1 MADIESTQGDYPVR
15 LEAFEG
21 PLDLLLYLIK
31 KDEVDIHDIP
41 IESITRQFNEYLRM
55 MKLLDL
61 NIAGE
66 FLVMSATLMH
76 IKSRMLLPEEDRSE
90 ELEDEDDPR
99 WDLVRQLV
107 EYKKF
112 RDAALHLEKLEDNQ
126 HNVLLPPAEG
136 IDLGQEPGLAI
147 RDVSLFDLVRT
158 LGDVLTRA
166 RREVPHEIA
175 NRAFSVAEK
184 IDHIVRLTEE
194 LPEDGGVSL
203 LGLFEGMEH
212 RAEIVCTFL
221 AVLELIRM
229 RRIRAVQAG
238 LFGDI
243 EVRKAPPAPPEP
255 EPAAPDPTPEEFLA
269 EGRRN
274 RRKKAKPPAEDEK
287 DDAQPDDEDAESD
300 GSDESDESVED
311 DEEEDDDEEDEDED
325 EEDAD
330 EDEEEDDDDDDD
342 DEEEEDD
349 EVEDD
354 DDDDDDD
361 EDSDDESEEKS

>member
-41 IESITRQFNEYLRM
+41 IESITRQFNEYLGM

-76 IKSRMLLPEEDRSE
+76 IKSRMLLPEEERTE

-136 IDLGQEPGLAI
+136 VDLGQEPGLAI

-158 LGDVLTRA
+158 LGEVLARA

-175 NRAFSVAEK
+175 ARAFSVAEK

-212 RAEIVCTFL
+212 RAEVVCTFL

-229 RRIRAVQAG
+229 RRIRAVQTG

-243 EVRKAPPAPPEP
+243 EVRRAPPPPPPPAPDPSRGIPGRGPPE
-255 EPAAPDPTPEEFLA
+255 AAQARQSP
-269 EGRRN
+269 RR
-274 RRKKAKPPAEDEK
+274 
-287 DDAQPDDEDAESD
+287 
-300 GSDESDESVED
+300 G
-311 DEEEDDDEEDEDED
+311 
-325 EEDAD
+325 
-330 EDEEEDDDDDDD
+330 
-342 DEEEEDD
+342 
-349 EVEDD
+349 
-354 DDDDDDD
+354 
-361 EDSDDESEEKS
+361 KSG